1 MKRSD
6 DRLANMIK
14 QYAKRAYNEGDGFD
28 ALSDDD
34 IANSTAENE
43 PVTHD
48 IEDDG
53 PDGPDVAESFLVDLL
68 MDVTDLIKEKVDAFM
83 EEEQFNGEAL
93 QQLVEFNTNSSN
105 EPSPDVM
112 AISQLVYEAM
122 MSTAKEPREEDDM
135 PEEIGESVDT
145 SLVRDLGS
153 MSMAA
158 AISHLEKLIDQ
169 GKIKKLDA
177 LRMMKET
184 TFSRLT

>member
-6 DRLANMIK
+6 DRLASVLK
-14 QYAKRAYNEGDGFD
+14 QYAGRAYNEGEGFD
-28 ALSDDD
+28 ALTDDD

-48 IEDDG
+48 VED
-53 PDGPDVAESFLVDLL
+53 DGPDVAESFLVDLL